1 MDDEEERKCIVI
13 DNSKR
18 IELLESRMKGVE
30 STLLEIKNAL
40 VEGRKQDPGQVGYR
54 PKTQEEKWNLLSDV
68 ERNKIDNIME
78 NFDFD
83 KVQSVMDYLD
93 WKWVGTKNGI
103 PTIDEI
109 RDEAKRMLIDAA
121 FEETPISCGGL
132 KVTYENDDE
141 NPDDP
146 FIQLEFILTDCEGFD
161 ESEFDE
167 RKDDGGNQDEN

>member
-1 MDDEEERKCIVI
+1 MI

-40 VEGRKQDPGQVGYR
+40 VEGRKQETGQVGDR
-54 PKTQEEKWNLLSDV
+54 PKTREEKWSLLSDV
-68 ERNKIDNIME
+68 ERNKIDSIMD

-109 RDEAKRMLIDAA
+109 ENEAKRMLIDAA
-121 FEETPISCGGL
+121 FEETPLSCGGL
-132 KVTYENDDE
+132 KVTYENDSE
-141 NPDDP
+141 TPDDP

-161 ESEFDE
+161 EREFDND
-167 RKDDGGNQDEN
+167 KDDGSNQDED

>member
-1 MDDEEERKCIVI
+1 MI

-30 STLLEIKNAL
+30 ATLIEIRNAI
-40 VEGRKQDPGQVGYR
+40 VERRNQEQGQQVGNR
-54 PKTQEEKWNLLSDV
+54 PKTMDEKWNLLSDV
-68 ERNKIDNIME
+68 ERNKIDSIME

-103 PTIDEI
+103 PDVDEI
-109 RDEAKRMLIDAA
+109 KDEARRMLIDAA
-121 FEETPISCGGL
+121 FEETTISCGGL
-132 KVTYENDDE
+132 KATYKPDDE

-146 FIQLEFILTDCEGFD
+146 FILLEFILIDCEGFD
-161 ESEFDE
+161 EREFDE
-167 RKDDGGNQDEN
+167 RKDDGGNQDEG

>member
-1 MDDEEERKCIVI
+1 MI

-30 STLLEIKNAL
+30 ATLLEIKNAL
-40 VEGRKQDPGQVGYR
+40 VEERKHEPGQVGDR
-54 PKTQEEKWNLLSDV
+54 SKTQEEKWNLLSDV
-68 ERNKIDNIME
+68 ERNKIDSIME

-103 PTIDEI
+103 PTIEEI
-109 RDEAKRMLIDAA
+109 EDEAKRMLIDAA
-121 FEETPISCGGL
+121 FEETSLSCGGL
-132 KVTYENDDE
+132 KVTCENDGA

-146 FIQLEFILTDCEGFD
+146 FILLEFILTDCEGFD
-161 ESEFDE
+161 EREFDND
-167 RKDDGGNQDEN
+167 KDDGGNQDEN